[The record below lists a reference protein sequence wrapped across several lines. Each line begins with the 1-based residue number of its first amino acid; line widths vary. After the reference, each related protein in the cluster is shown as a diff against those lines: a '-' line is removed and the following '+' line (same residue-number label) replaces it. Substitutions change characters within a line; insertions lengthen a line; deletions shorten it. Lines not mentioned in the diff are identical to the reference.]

1 MNDEERNPD
10 WTGGSDILNS
20 FESSN
25 KVVENN
31 QIAYD
36 QEVIAEKRQKV
47 NAVVK
52 EQADE
57 SATVAENETMI
68 LFQKRKS
75 NPILWEHV

>member
-10 WTGGSDILNS
+10 WTGGSDILNP

-25 KVVENN
+25 KVVENI

-36 QEVIAEKRQKV
+36 QEVIGEKSQKV
-47 NAVVK
+47 NAVVE
-52 EQADE
+52 EQQAYE

-68 LFQKRKS
+68 L
-75 NPILWEHV
+75 L